1 MSDIRPTAGMGVLLR
16 KGSKIR
22 DETTS
27 SLVHNGVY
35 HLADTYDDEEA
46 KKFDGPIVYSFWSA
60 VKYTFTLSL
69 ILWWLPIFGQMIAG
83 YVGGRRAGAPF
94 KGMMAALIPVIFIF
108 VVSTL
113 VNAGIIPTVIFGVDL
128 TPEAV
133 VAVITGYV
141 PIIEP
146 YVAFVNM
153 YLTSFFTS
161 LHSTASLGLDSY
173 VTTVAFSYIGGVL
186 SQQTHREMMLLSRMS
201 RGTQTTVVLEGNTFT
216 SAQREPLARRRGRG
230 FEELETVDAERDEAE
245 DLPRTMRSARKAIY
259 DEEEP
264 LAIAPKERK
273 ALRERA
279 QSMAREQRGIE
290 RKVAK
295 RAVEEERPERRPVGD
310 KKDWEFI

>member
-1 MSDIRPTAGMGVLLR
+1 MLLR

-27 SLVHNGVY
+27 SLVHSGVY

-46 KKFDGPIVYSFWSA
+46 KQFEGPIAYSFWSA

-83 YVGGRRAGAPF
+83 YVGGRRAGAPL
-94 KGMMAALIPVIFIF
+94 KGMMAALVPVVFIF
-108 VVSTL
+108 TVTTL
-113 VNAGIIPTVIFGVDL
+113 VRMGIIPTVIFGVDL

-133 VAVITGYV
+133 VAVITAHV
-141 PIIEP
+141 PVIEP

-173 VTTVAFSYIGGVL
+173 VTTVAFAYIGGVL
-186 SQQTHREMMLLSRMS
+186 SQQTHREMMLLAKMS
-201 RGTQTTVVLEGNTFT
+201 RGNQTTVVLEGNTFT
-216 SAQREPLARRRGRG
+216 AAQNDPFARRKGRS
-230 FEELETVDAERDEAE
+230 FEDLEVLDAEHGNIDDA
-245 DLPRTMRSARKAIY
+245 PRTMRSARKAIL
-259 DEEEP
+259 EEEDP
-264 LAIAPKERK
+264 LTLPPKERK

-279 QSMAREQRGIE
+279 QSMAKEQRGVE
-290 RKVAK
+290 RKIA
-295 RAVEEERPERRPVGD
+295 RIAVEEERPMRRPTAE

>member
-1 MSDIRPTAGMGVLLR
+1 MGVLLR
-16 KGSKIR
+16 KGSRIR

-46 KKFDGPIVYSFWSA
+46 KKFEGPIVYSFWSA

-113 VNAGIIPTVIFGVDL
+113 VNVGIIPTVIFGVDL

-133 VAVITGYV
+133 VAVVTGYV

-201 RGTQTTVVLEGNTFT
+201 RGNQTTVVLEGNTFT
-216 SAQREPLARRRGRG
+216 SALREPLARRRSRG
-230 FEELETVDAERDEAE
+230 FEELEMVAAEHDDAEDM
-245 DLPRTMRSARKAIY
+245 PRTIRSARKAIY
-259 DEEEP
+259 DEEDP
-264 LAIAPKERK
+264 LVIPPKERK

-279 QSMAREQRGIE
+279 QTMAREQRGIE
-290 RKVAK
+290 RKVA
-295 RAVEEERPERRPVGD
+295 RRVEEERPERRPIGD

>member
-1 MSDIRPTAGMGVLLR
+1 VTFGLR
-16 KGSKIR
+16 N
-22 DETTS
+22 E
-27 SLVHNGVY
+27 
-35 HLADTYDDEEA
+35 LAT
-46 KKFDGPIVYSFWSA
+46 SFWSA

-94 KGMMAALIPVIFIF
+94 KGMMAALIPVVFIF

-113 VNAGIIPTVIFGVDL
+113 VNMGIIPTVIFGVDL
-128 TPEAV
+128 NPEAV
-133 VAVITGYV
+133 VAVITTYV
-141 PIIEP
+141 PVIEP

-201 RGTQTTVVLEGNTFT
+201 RGNQTTVVLEGNTFT
-216 SAQREPLARRRGRG
+216 SGQHEPMGRRRGLG
-230 FEELETVDAERDEAE
+230 FEELEVVDADHADADE
-245 DLPRTMRSARKAIY
+245 LPRTMRSARKAIF
-259 DEEEP
+259 DEEDP
-264 LAIAPKERK
+264 LPFAPKERK

-279 QSMAREQRGIE
+279 QTMAREQRGIE
-290 RKVAK
+290 RKVAR
-295 RAVEEERPERRPVGD
+295 RAAEEERPERRPAGD

>member
-1 MSDIRPTAGMGVLLR
+1 MGVLLR
-16 KGSKIR
+16 KGSRIR

-46 KKFDGPIVYSFWSA
+46 KKFEGPIAYSFWSA

-94 KGMMAALIPVIFIF
+94 KGMMAALVPVAFIF
-108 VVSTL
+108 AVSTL
-113 VNAGIIPTVIFGVDL
+113 VNMGIIPTVIFGVDL

-133 VAVITGYV
+133 VATIIVYV
-141 PIIEP
+141 PVIEP

-173 VTTVAFSYIGGVL
+173 VTTVAFAYIGGVL
-186 SQQTHREMMLLSRMS
+186 SQQTHREMLLLTRMS
-201 RGTQTTVVLEGNTFT
+201 RGNQTTVVLEGNTFT
-216 SAQREPLARRRGRG
+216 TGQRDPLGRRRGLG
-230 FEELETVDAERDEAE
+230 FEDLEMVDAEHDDTE
-245 DLPRTMRSARKAIY
+245 DIPRTIRSARRAIY
-259 DEEEP
+259 DEEDP
-264 LAIAPKERK
+264 LPIAPKERK
-273 ALRERA
+273 ALKERA
-279 QSMAREQRGIE
+279 QTMAREQKGIE
-290 RKVAK
+290 RRVAR
-295 RAVEEERPERRPVGD
+295 RAAEEERTERRPVGD

>member
-1 MSDIRPTAGMGVLLR
+1 MGVLLR
-16 KGSKIR
+16 KGSRIR
-22 DETTS
+22 DETTNT
-27 SLVHNGVY
+27 LVHNGVY

-46 KKFDGPIVYSFWSA
+46 KKFEGPIVYSFWSA

-113 VNAGIIPTVIFGVDL
+113 VNVGIIPTTIFGVDL

-133 VAVITGYV
+133 VATITSYV

-161 LHSTASLGLDSY
+161 LNSTASLGLDSY

-201 RGTQTTVVLEGNTFT
+201 GGNRTTVVLEGNTFT
-216 SAQREPLARRRGRG
+216 AGQHEPLARRRGRG
-230 FEELETVDAERDEAE
+230 FEELEVVDAVHDDAE
-245 DLPRTMRSARKAIY
+245 DMPRTIRSARKAIY
-259 DEEEP
+259 DEEDP
-264 LAIAPKERK
+264 LVIPPKERK

-279 QSMAREQRGIE
+279 QAMAREQRSIE
-290 RKVAK
+290 RKVA
-295 RAVEEERPERRPVGD
+295 RMAIEEEHPERRPIGE